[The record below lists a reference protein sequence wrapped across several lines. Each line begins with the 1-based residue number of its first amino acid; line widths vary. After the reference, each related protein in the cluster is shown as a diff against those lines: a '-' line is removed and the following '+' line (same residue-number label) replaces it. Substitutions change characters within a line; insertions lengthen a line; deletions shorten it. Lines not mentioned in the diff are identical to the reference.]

1 MRVIN
6 VVVIKEGIVN
16 DITSFEVFDKDCSD
30 EEIDVAEQMYLDS
43 VKTAENY
50 YTEKC
55 IEWGAEETD
64 MDIYI
69 EEGYYAGGNFS
80 VCLTWSE
87 I

>member
-6 VVVIKEGIVN
+6 VVVIKEGVIDN
-16 DITSFEVFDKDCSD
+16 MDSFGVFEEQLVQDVVDK
-30 EEIDVAEQMYLDS
+30 AEALF
-43 VKTAENY
+43 
-50 YTEKC
+50 TEKC
-55 IEWGAEETD
+55 IEYGAEESD
-64 MDIYI
+64 MDIYL

>member
-1 MRVIN
+1 VFEEQLVQE
-6 VVVIKEGIVN
+6 VV
-16 DITSFEVFDKDCSD
+16 DK
-30 EEIDVAEQMYLDS
+30 AEAL
-43 VKTAENY
+43 

-55 IEWGAEETD
+55 IEYGAEESD
-64 MDIYI
+64 MDIYL